1 MDNMMD
7 IVKGRRSIRRYEEKE
22 VSDGDLQKILESVQ
36 WAPSWANTQCWEI
49 IVIKD
54 PAIKAELQEK
64 SVPKNAATK
73 AIVEAPLVLAIC
85 GKKKSAG
92 WYKGEAV
99 TKFGDWMMFDLGI
112 VSQNIC
118 LVAHSLG
125 LGTVIV
131 GMFDHDQARKTLKVV
146 QDYEVVALIPV
157 GYPAKDSQAPKRREI
172 GEFVHQDTF

>member
-1 MDNMMD
+1 MDNLMD

-22 VSDGDLQKILESVQ
+22 ISEGDLQKILESVQ
-36 WAPSWANTQCWEI
+36 WAPSWANSQCWEI

-73 AIVEAPLVLAIC
+73 AIVEAPIVLAIC
-85 GKKKSAG
+85 GKKNIAG
-92 WYKGEAV
+92 CYKGEAV

-112 VSQNIC
+112 ASQNIC

-131 GMFDHDQARKTLKVV
+131 GMFDHDQAAKTLKVG
-146 QDYEVVALIPV
+146 QDYEVVVLIPV

-172 GEFVHQDTF
+172 NEFVHNDTF